1 MDSTFYQLQ
10 ISSMVSTSYQLQFIR
25 RVTNFYFQFPVI
37 FLNNFPILSTIWL
50 LIRSRLLR
58 QRHSVIPLF
67 RWRPK
72 FFLLIC
78 LLILIVRIP
87 NLQKSCIGILIVH
100 YIRWFLWLFFKFFRN
115 ELFRLVILSKFTAIF
130 LIVIVIIYTWRDQTR
145 SKHALVVY
153 YYYNVEYNLKL
164 WLLLCFIDWVPSP
177 IRHFR
182 SVSNQIILYTCDT
195 KHEIPFHL
203 CYIICHATK

>member
-10 ISSMVSTSYQLQFIR
+10 ISSMDSTCYQLQFIR
-25 RVTNFYFQFPVI
+25 RVTNFYFQFSVI

-67 RWRPK
+67 CWRPK

-100 YIRWFLWLFFKFFRN
+100 YILVDFFGFLSNFTAMNYFGLLSFPNLLLFF
-115 ELFRLVILSKFTAIF
+115 
-130 LIVIVIIYTWRDQTR
+130 
-145 SKHALVVY
+145 
-153 YYYNVEYNLKL
+153 
-164 WLLLCFIDWVPSP
+164 
-177 IRHFR
+177 
-182 SVSNQIILYTCDT
+182 
-195 KHEIPFHL
+195 
-203 CYIICHATK
+203 

>member
-1 MDSTFYQLQ
+1 MDSTC
-10 ISSMVSTSYQLQFIR
+10 YQLQFIR
-25 RVTNFYFQFPVI
+25 RVTNFYFQFSVI
-37 FLNNFPILSTIWL
+37 FSNNFPLLSTIWL

-100 YIRWFLWLFFKFFRN
+100 YILVDFFGFSSKKKKNFTAMNYFGLLSFPNLQLFFY
-115 ELFRLVILSKFTAIF
+115 L
-130 LIVIVIIYTWRDQTR
+130 
-145 SKHALVVY
+145 
-153 YYYNVEYNLKL
+153 
-164 WLLLCFIDWVPSP
+164 
-177 IRHFR
+177 
-182 SVSNQIILYTCDT
+182 
-195 KHEIPFHL
+195 
-203 CYIICHATK
+203 

>member
-25 RVTNFYFQFPVI
+25 RVTNFYFQFSVI

-100 YIRWFLWLFFKFFRN
+100 YILVDFFGFLSNFFRN

-130 LIVIVIIYTWRDQTR
+130 LIVIVIIYT
-145 SKHALVVY
+145 
-153 YYYNVEYNLKL
+153 
-164 WLLLCFIDWVPSP
+164 
-177 IRHFR
+177 
-182 SVSNQIILYTCDT
+182 
-195 KHEIPFHL
+195 
-203 CYIICHATK
+203 

>member
-1 MDSTFYQLQ
+1 MDSTC
-10 ISSMVSTSYQLQFIR
+10 YQLQFIR
-25 RVTNFYFQFPVI
+25 RVTNFYFQFSVI
-37 FLNNFPILSTIWL
+37 FSNNFPLLSTIWL

-100 YIRWFLWLFFKFFRN
+100 YILVDFFGFSSKKKKNFTAMNYFGLLSFPNLELFFY
-115 ELFRLVILSKFTAIF
+115 L
-130 LIVIVIIYTWRDQTR
+130 
-145 SKHALVVY
+145 
-153 YYYNVEYNLKL
+153 
-164 WLLLCFIDWVPSP
+164 
-177 IRHFR
+177 
-182 SVSNQIILYTCDT
+182 
-195 KHEIPFHL
+195 
-203 CYIICHATK
+203 

>member
-25 RVTNFYFQFPVI
+25 RVTNFYFQFSVI
-37 FLNNFPILSTIWL
+37 FLNDLPILSTIWL

-100 YIRWFLWLFFKFFRN
+100 YILVDFFGLLSKKKKKKKKKKFFP
-115 ELFRLVILSKFTAIF
+115 
-130 LIVIVIIYTWRDQTR
+130 Q
-145 SKHALVVY
+145 
-153 YYYNVEYNLKL
+153 
-164 WLLLCFIDWVPSP
+164 
-177 IRHFR
+177 
-182 SVSNQIILYTCDT
+182 
-195 KHEIPFHL
+195 
-203 CYIICHATK
+203 